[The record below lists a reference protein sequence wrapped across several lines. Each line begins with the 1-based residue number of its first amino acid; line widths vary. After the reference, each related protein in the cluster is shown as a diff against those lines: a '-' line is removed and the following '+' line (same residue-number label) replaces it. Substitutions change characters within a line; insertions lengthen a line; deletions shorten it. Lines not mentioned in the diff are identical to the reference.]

1 MNTQKIK
8 TEVDTIKE
16 IVDGLAKTE
25 IYKGEIQTPV
35 KDSKKMGL
43 AVGLCIT
50 VILIGLIAYLTWWGV
65 Q

>member
-8 TEVDTIKE
+8 SEVDTIKE
-16 IVDGLAKTE
+16 IVDGLVKTE

-43 AVGLCIT
+43 AIGFCIA

>member
-1 MNTQKIK
+1 MNTQKIR

-16 IVDGLAKTE
+16 IVDGLTKME
-25 IYKGEIQTPV
+25 IYKGKKQV
-35 KDSKKMGL
+35 SVNDSKKMIL
-43 AVGLCIT
+43 AVVLSIT

>member
-1 MNTQKIK
+1 MNTQRIR

-16 IVDGLAKTE
+16 IVDGLTKTE
-25 IYKGEIQTPV
+25 IYKGENQTPV
-35 KDSKKMGL
+35 RDSKKIIM
-43 AVGLCIT
+43 AVVLCIT